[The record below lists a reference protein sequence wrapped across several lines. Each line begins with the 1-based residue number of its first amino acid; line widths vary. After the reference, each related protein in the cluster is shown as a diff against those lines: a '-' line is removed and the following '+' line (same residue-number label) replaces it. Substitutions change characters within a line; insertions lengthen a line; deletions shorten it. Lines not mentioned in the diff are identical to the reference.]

1 MQVFHEV
8 LVILG
13 YIMLFLL
20 AIVIFGFFAGLIVFN
35 VIEKEKEDTDGDI
48 DPELIKDDD
57 NQIFMNP

>member
-1 MQVFHEV
+1 
-8 LVILG
+8 
-13 YIMLFLL
+13 MLFLL

-48 DPELIKDDD
+48 DPELINDDE

>member
-8 LVILG
+8 IVTLG

-35 VIEKEKEDTDGDI
+35 FIEPEKEDTDGDI
-48 DPELIKDDD
+48 DPELTKDDD

>member
-1 MQVFHEV
+1 MRVFHEV

>member
-20 AIVIFGFFAGLIVFN
+20 AIIAFSFFAGLM
-35 VIEKEKEDTDGDI
+35 VISIIREEPEDTDGDV
-48 DPELIKDDD
+48 DPELIKDDE
-57 NQIFMNP
+57 NQIFLNP

>member
-20 AIVIFGFFAGLIVFN
+20 AIIAFSFFAGLM
-35 VIEKEKEDTDGDI
+35 VINIIREEPEDTDGDI

-57 NQIFMNP
+57 NQIFMNQ

>member
-8 LVILG
+8 LVTLG

-35 VIEKEKEDTDGDI
+35 VIKEKEDTDGDI
-48 DPELIKDDD
+48 DPELINDDE
-57 NQIFMNP
+57 NQIFLNP